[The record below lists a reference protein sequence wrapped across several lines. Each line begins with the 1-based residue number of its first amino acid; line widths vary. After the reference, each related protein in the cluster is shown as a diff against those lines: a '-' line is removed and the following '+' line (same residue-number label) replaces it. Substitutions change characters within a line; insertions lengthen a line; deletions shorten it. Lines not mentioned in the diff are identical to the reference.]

1 MKKHDL
7 SEILNHLGEDRD
19 RYFSSVAPPVMQSSN
34 FVFPDVATMRTQLLD
49 EFNYQLYTRGNNPTT
64 DILRKK
70 IAALEETEDAL
81 ILSSGSAAVAAAI
94 MANVQ
99 TGNHIVSVQNP
110 YTWTKK
116 LMNDI
121 LPRFGVN
128 TTYVDGTDH
137 RNFEKAL
144 IPDTK
149 VIYLESPN
157 SFTFELQ
164 DLEKISALARAH
176 DIVTITDNSYCS
188 PLFQKPHRFGI
199 DIVVHSATKYL
210 AGHSDLVAGVICASS
225 DMIQKIFA
233 NEFMTLGAK
242 LSPQDSW
249 LMIRGLRTLEIRM
262 ERIDKSARQIVD
274 FVSQHPGVEK
284 VYYPYHPENPQIEL
298 ANKQM
303 TGGGGLFT
311 LALKTSDVEQVEAF
325 CNSLKRFLLAVS
337 WGGYESLVFPATAGS
352 EKGSEQNIATI
363 NLIRFYIGLEDPEL
377 LMEDIG
383 QALEK
388 IQLHNDR

>member
-1 MKKHDL
+1 MKKYDL
-7 SEILNHLGEDRD
+7 SEILNHLGEERE
-19 RYFSSVAPPVMQSSN
+19 RYFWSVAPPVMQSSN
-34 FVFPDVATMRTQLLD
+34 FSFPDVATMRTQLLD

-81 ILSSGSAAVAAAI
+81 VLSSGSAAIASAI

-99 TGNHIVSVQNP
+99 TGDHIVSVQDP

-116 LMNDI
+116 LLNDI
-121 LPRFGVN
+121 LPRFGVK

-137 RNFEKAL
+137 KNFEKVL
-144 IPDTK
+144 TPDTK
-149 VIYLESPN
+149 VIYLETPN

-164 DLEKISALARAH
+164 DLDKIATLARTH
-176 DIVTITDNSYCS
+176 NLITIADNSYCS

-225 DMIQKIFA
+225 DMIKKIFT
-233 NEFMTLGAK
+233 NEFMTMGAK

-249 LMIRGLRTLEIRM
+249 LIIRGLRTLEIRM
-262 ERIDKSARQIVD
+262 ERIDKSSRRIVD
-274 FVSQHPGVEK
+274 YVSQHPGIEK
-284 VYYPYHPENPQIEL
+284 VYYPFHPENPQIEL
-298 ANKQM
+298 ANRQM
-303 TGGGGLFT
+303 TGAGGLFT
-311 LALKTSDVEQVEAF
+311 LALKTSDVEKVEEF

-337 WGGYESLVFPATAGS
+337 WGGYESLVFPATAGT
-352 EKGSEQNIATI
+352 EKDSEQNNALV
-363 NLIRFYIGLEDPEL
+363 NFIRFYIGLEDPEL

-388 IQLHNDR
+388 IGLNDDR